1 MLPLLNSA
9 KKKPKKKQR
18 EKLKKR
24 PIKKQQRKLPE
35 KLRVLAKGK
44 MKKNQLLHLQL
55 QPHLKQTQKEVLK
68 FPKKKDLLVAVRV
81 Y

>member
-9 KKKPKKKQR
+9 KKKLPKKQR

-44 MKKNQLLHLQL
+44 MKK
-55 QPHLKQTQKEVLK
+55 KIGE
-68 FPKKKDLLVAVRV
+68 
-81 Y
+81 